1 MRGRRSLRKA
11 PSWVSSGAVLDKRP
25 AIPHTGPAHETW
37 RRSVQPP
44 DEHGERSMAQPYET
58 IEVTDHTV
66 ACDGG
71 DGALGHPRVFLE
83 IPEDEHK
90 VVCPYCSRTY
100 VLVGHGDDEK
110 AA

>member
-1 MRGRRSLRKA
+1 
-11 PSWVSSGAVLDKRP
+11 
-25 AIPHTGPAHETW
+25 
-37 RRSVQPP
+37 
-44 DEHGERSMAQPYET
+44 MAAASTDAFET
-58 IEVTDHTV
+58 IEVTTHRV

-71 DGALGHPRVFLE
+71 NGPLGHPRVFLE

-100 VLVGHGDDEK
+100 VLVAAVEDEH